1 MSMDTLLQLFPAHG
15 VLAIFLIV
23 FAKRMGVPIPVIPFL
38 LLAGA
43 RGAQDAPY
51 VFAVLAAATLATTLA
66 DGVWFAAGRRF
77 GIDILALVCRIS
89 LSADTC
95 IRKSRLTFL
104 RHGTVTVLFARFVP
118 GVGGLAPP
126 LAGALGMR
134 VGSFAGL
141 NLAGSLLWVGA
152 SLAAGLLLQDQV
164 AAITGALRD
173 LGSQA
178 VPLLLTLAAA
188 YVGWLGL
195 RRFLVTFAALRAPRM
210 KVEELAEQ
218 MARGEPVV
226 VVDVRGSALAKA
238 RIPGARH
245 AESDR
250 ELLEALTELP
260 DDTRLV
266 AYCDCPNDVS
276 AARMATRLRKRGLA
290 AQVLTGGFSAWVA
303 AGLPVH
309 SDEAAALPEAA
320 LAAQSPAA
328 APASGPEGA
337 GHVAPITQPAAVADA
352 IERLA
357 RPAR

>member
-1 MSMDTLLQLFPAHG
+1 MSIDTLLQLFPAHG

-43 RGAQDAPY
+43 RGAQDAAY

-77 GIDILALVCRIS
+77 GMDVLGVLCRIS

-104 RHGTVTVLFARFVP
+104 RHGTLAVLFARFVP

-134 VGSFAGL
+134 VGAFAGL

-152 SLAAGLLLQDQV
+152 SLAAGLLLHDQV

-173 LGSQA
+173 LGSEA
-178 VPLLLTLAAA
+178 VPLLLVLAAA

-195 RRFLVTFAALRAPRM
+195 RRFLVTFAALRAPRLQ
-210 KVEELAEQ
+210 VEELAAQ

-245 AESDR
+245 ADSDR
-250 ELLEALTELP
+250 ELFEALDDLP
-260 DDTRLV
+260 DNARLV

-276 AARMATRLRKRGLA
+276 AARVAARLRKRGLP

-303 AGLPVH
+303 AGLPVQAVE
-309 SDEAAALPEAA
+309 SSASRGVPP
-320 LAAQSPAA
+320 AAQPSSA
-328 APASGPEGA
+328 APA
-337 GHVAPITQPAAVADA
+337 
-352 IERLA
+352 
-357 RPAR
+357 

>member
-1 MSMDTLLQLFPAHG
+1 MSIDTLLQLFPAHG

-43 RGAQDAPY
+43 RGSEDAAY
-51 VFAVLAAATLATTLA
+51 VFAVLAAATLATMLA

-77 GIDILALVCRIS
+77 GHDVLALLCRIS

-104 RHGTVTVLFARFVP
+104 RHGKLAVLFARFVP

-126 LAGALGMR
+126 LAGAVGMR

-141 NLAGSLLWVGA
+141 NLVGSLLWVGA
-152 SLAAGLLLQDQV
+152 SLAAGLLLQHQV
-164 AAITGALRD
+164 AAIIGALRD
-173 LGSQA
+173 LGTQA
-178 VPLLLTLAAA
+178 MPLLLTLAAA
-188 YVGWLGL
+188 YIGWLGL
-195 RRFLVTFAALRAPRM
+195 RRVLVTFAALRAPRM
-210 KVEELAEQ
+210 NVEELAEQ
-218 MARGEPVV
+218 LARGEPVV

-250 ELLEALTELP
+250 ELMEALDDLP
-260 DDTRLV
+260 DNARLV

-276 AARMATRLRKRGLA
+276 AARMAARLRKQGLA

-303 AGLPVH
+303 AGLPVQ
-309 SDEAAALPEAA
+309 SADPAVSRVAAPDAE
-320 LAAQSPAA
+320 SSA
-328 APASGPEGA
+328 APA
-337 GHVAPITQPAAVADA
+337 
-352 IERLA
+352 
-357 RPAR
+357 